1 MNSSGLIFAMI
12 VGAWAAYLVPM
23 WLRRHDE
30 LNDSRPTER
39 FSTAIR
45 LLSGRSLT
53 GRRKR
58 PAEPDADPSDPSG
71 SPAGDPV
78 TTGPPA
84 GETEIRATDLRA
96 YADPVTAVHAVGDD
110 RPGHPGDP
118 ADRSVVEDAPAV
130 GAASAATPLPVARA
144 RVLARRRRTTMVLLG
159 CFALGGVITAAG
171 GRAWIWLPAVPAVLL
186 IAYLR
191 RIRAQERRRQSVT
204 LDRARAEEAARAL
217 RERQAE
223 IIAAAGAVEEPPA
236 RREPGREPHREQR
249 TPPALRSAE
258 RHRAIVEQTDH
269 AEWLDRQRSRSEL
282 CEEVERWDPAPVP
295 LPTYLNAPVAP
306 RDGRHPGA
314 DLDAP
319 NPWNAV
325 PSAAEP
331 RPAERDGARDD
342 RGDRDENAPRRRPPV
357 ARGPQRTPLFD
368 QFADPDRPRAAGE

>member
-58 PAEPDADPSDPSG
+58 PPEPGAEPSEPR
-71 SPAGDPV
+71 AGDAPV
-78 TTGPPA
+78 EPSA
-84 GETEIRATDLRA
+84 GETELRATDLRA
-96 YADPVTAVHAVGDD
+96 YADPITTVHAVG
-110 RPGHPGDP
+110 P
-118 ADRSVVEDAPAV
+118 
-130 GAASAATPLPVARA
+130 GAAGGTAERPPAEDDPSAVSLPARVARA
-144 RVLARRRRTTMVLLG
+144 RVLARRRRTTMVLLT
-159 CFALGGVITAAG
+159 CFALGGVVTAAA
-171 GRAWIWLPAVPAVLL
+171 GRAWIWVPAVPAVLL

-223 IIAAAGAVEEPPA
+223 IIAAAGAAEEAPA
-236 RREPGREPHREQR
+236 RREPERERRRGAPREQR
-249 TPPALRSAE
+249 SPSAPRSAE

-269 AEWLDRQRSRSEL
+269 AEWLDRQRHTSEP
-282 CEEVERWDPAPVP
+282 CDEAERWDPAPVP

-319 NPWNAV
+319 DLWSAA
-325 PSAAEP
+325 PSAAVEA
-331 RPAERDGARDD
+331 RTAERDRSGEHGDPDPRED
-342 RGDRDENAPRRRPPV
+342 RAPRRRPPA